1 MINFGLDLASILGL
15 ILLLFGLVLV
25 PLSSALRHPSHSNNR
40 SIYLSFAGLY
50 FLCGAILFL
59 QGWRL
64 DTILL
69 RSQVGLIVA
78 SVYLLIN
85 NMLQRS

>member
-1 MINFGLDLASILGL
+1 MVNVGFNLASILGL
-15 ILLLFGLVLV
+15 ILLLFGLLLV
-25 PLSSALRHPSHSNNR
+25 PLSSALRHPSPSKNR
-40 SIYLSFAGLY
+40 SLLLSFAGLY

-64 DTILL
+64 DPILL
-69 RSQVGLIVA
+69 RSQIGLIVA

-85 NMLQRS
+85 NMLQR